1 MTTLRRH
8 KGMRRLLPLVLALFL
23 LATACG
29 DDGDAVEAS
38 GTADPDTPVTS
49 PPVSDTAPTGTEDI
63 QWLRIEPT
71 DDLVDPVVATPDQLV
86 RDPEDPDAVLVRFYG
101 GVQECNGARA
111 TAEETDTEVRITL
124 EVGGRPDA
132 GDQAC
137 IEIAE
142 AQELVVTLDAPV
154 GTRELIAET
163 GDRG

>member
-1 MTTLRRH
+1 MRRH
-8 KGMRRLLPLVLALFL
+8 KGMRRLLPLVLALLL
-23 LATACG
+23 LAACG

-49 PPVSDTAPTGTEDI
+49 PPVSDTATPGTDVL
-63 QWLRIEPT
+63 WLRIEPT
-71 DDLVDPVVATPDQLV
+71 EDLVNPVVATPDELV
-86 RDPEDPDAVLVRFYG
+86 PDPEDPSAVLVRFYG
-101 GVQECNGARA
+101 GVQECNGARTTVVESA
-111 TAEETDTEVRITL
+111 TEVRVTL
-124 EVGGRPDA
+124 EVGGRADA

-154 GTRELIAET
+154 GDRELIAEA